1 MLSFF
6 LRPRLGTSDSLE
18 INCLQ
23 EIYHSGFT
31 FLMLV
36 VWAILGKNVISIPA
50 HTQENKISHIFDLFV
65 KTAFFQYCQILL
77 KIMNKPK
84 DNNNEKVATVYR
96 QQVFLAKYSEMYPCL
111 KPFSFRNSF
120 GKMVTDEHK
129 AYCTV
134 CHVGF
139 KIQNS
144 GLGDCKRH
152 VGSKGHAN
160 NLKKQKG
167 TNTLSSL
174 MVNNSQVPVL
184 IYIF

>member
-1 MLSFF
+1 MEVLNIFVYQFLQMVTLYRQDNKIASIFRLAQFRKVKIHMLSFF

-84 DNNNEKVATVYR
+84 DINNEKVATVYR

-120 GKMVTDEHK
+120 GKME
-129 AYCTV
+129 
-134 CHVGF
+134 F
-139 KIQNS
+139 
-144 GLGDCKRH
+144 
-152 VGSKGHAN
+152 
-160 NLKKQKG
+160 
-167 TNTLSSL
+167 
-174 MVNNSQVPVL
+174 
-184 IYIF
+184 